1 MTHVTVFSIVS
12 CIAAAAVS
20 HVMSHIYLFIF
31 AKADFSSGPCKRKQG
46 IWDDSEQVS
55 VEVQEL

>member
-20 HVMSHIYLFIF
+20 CVISHIYLFIF
-31 AKADFSSGPCKRKQG
+31 AKADFSSGPCKRNQG
-46 IWDDSEQVS
+46 ICDDSEQVS
-55 VEVQEL
+55 GEVHES